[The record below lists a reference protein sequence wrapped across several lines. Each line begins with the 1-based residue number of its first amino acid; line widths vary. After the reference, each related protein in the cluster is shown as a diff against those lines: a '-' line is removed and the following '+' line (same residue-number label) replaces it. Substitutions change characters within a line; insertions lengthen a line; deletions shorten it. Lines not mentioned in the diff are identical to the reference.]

1 MQKTINSQQLAHKLF
16 ELLKEIPWVKINGY
30 SAYYL
35 YLIASHT
42 EIDYLILESARN
54 EPFDLFVNDVKAL
67 VNIIDK
73 SPRRRD
79 IYAYR
84 LNGVEQIIKEP
95 FINKNTIS
103 LEWNEPAKKNGK
115 EKLKELK
122 RTVKKFDPKFNMF
135 SYAK

>member
-35 YLIASHT
+35 YLIASNT
-42 EIDYLILESARN
+42 DIDYLILESARN

-67 VNIIDK
+67 VNIIEK

-84 LNGVEQIIKEP
+84 LNGTEQIIKEP

-103 LEWNEPAKKNGK
+103 LEWNESAKKNGK
-115 EKLKELK
+115 ERFKVLK